1 MSLLTDSVMRLVNE
15 QNKSLYADV
24 LLKRRSLYIM
34 TGSARYDYTHEV
46 LKNEESFFK
55 GEEVIKKRRISV
67 MCRNEP
73 DPNSKYSSE

>member
-15 QNKSLYADV
+15 KNKNLFADV

-46 LKNEESFFK
+46 LKNEDSFFK
-55 GEEVIKKRRISV
+55 GEQVFKDRRISII
-67 MCRNEP
+67 CRNEP
-73 DPNSKYSSE
+73 DSNSKHSS

>member
-1 MSLLTDSVMRLVNE
+1 MRLVNE
-15 QNKSLYADV
+15 KNKLLYGDV

-34 TGSARYDYTHEV
+34 TGVARYDFTHEV

-55 GEEVIKKRRISV
+55 GQKVEKARRISV

-73 DPNSKYSSE
+73 DPNSKNTI

>member
-15 QNKSLYADV
+15 RNKNLYGDV
-24 LLKRRSLYIM
+24 LLRRRSLYIM
-34 TGSARYDYTHEV
+34 TGVARYEFTHEV

-55 GEEVIKKRRISV
+55 GEKILKNRRISV

-73 DPNSKYSSE
+73 DPNSKCSS

>member
-15 QNKSLYADV
+15 KNPLLFGDV

-34 TGSARYDYTHEV
+34 TGVARYEFTHEV
-46 LKNEESFFK
+46 LKNELSSFK
-55 GEEVIKKRRISV
+55 GLKVQKDRRISV

-73 DPNSKYSSE
+73 DPSAKNCL

>member
-15 QNKSLYADV
+15 KDKNLYADV

-34 TGSARYDYTHEV
+34 TGVARYEFTHEV
-46 LKNEESFFK
+46 LKNEESLFK
-55 GEEVIKKRRISV
+55 GEKVFKDRRVSI

-73 DPNSKYSSE
+73 DPNSKYVS

>member
-15 QNKSLYADV
+15 KNKTLYADV

-46 LKNEESFFK
+46 LKNEESIFK
-55 GEEVIKKRRISV
+55 GEKILKGRRISV

-73 DPNSKYSSE
+73 DPNTKYLS